1 MSFFNEIF
9 SSSNQPVDTVNVA
22 AGTSVLSATG
32 LSRKALAELFRQD
45 GLYGADSD
53 LSPVEQ
59 AIVQSRLG
67 HIPGLRA
74 RPVLAPTDARL
85 VALESFTDVLVR
97 AGGEVRPRDEAQL
110 VAVGYSPAAVSE
122 AVRVVRLARD
132 VFGLVA
138 QPLRIEDRT
147 AARRAATQAQA
158 A

>member
-9 SSSNQPVDTVNVA
+9 SSSNQSVDTVNVG
-22 AGTSVLSATG
+22 AGASVLSATG

-45 GLYGADSD
+45 GLYGHDSD

-67 HIPGLRA
+67 YIPGLKA

-85 VALESFTDVLVR
+85 VALENFTDALVQ
-97 AGGEVRPRDEAQL
+97 AGGVAQARDEAQL
-110 VAVGYSPAAVSE
+110 VAAGYSQAATSE
-122 AVRVVRLARD
+122 VVRVVRLARD

-138 QPLRIEDRT
+138 QP
-147 AARRAATQAQA
+147 RRAAIA
-158 A
+158 ARQPAALTYNA

>member
-9 SSSNQPVDTVNVA
+9 SSSNQPVDSVSVA
-22 AGTSVLSATG
+22 AGPSVLSATG
-32 LSRKALAELFRQD
+32 LTRKALADLFRQD

-97 AGGEVRPRDEAQL
+97 AGGAVRPRDEAQL

-122 AVRVVRLARD
+122 VVRVVRLARD
-132 VFGLVA
+132 VFGLVP

-147 AARRAATQAQA
+147 ATRRGATPAQA